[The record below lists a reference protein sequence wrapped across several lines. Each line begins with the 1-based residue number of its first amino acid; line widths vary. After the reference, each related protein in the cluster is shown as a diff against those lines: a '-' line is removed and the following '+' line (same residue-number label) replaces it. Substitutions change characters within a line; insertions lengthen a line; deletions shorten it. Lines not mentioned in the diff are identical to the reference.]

1 MSVIAYLN
9 FRNKSEEALYFYE
22 KALDGKEIRIM
33 KLSELPED
41 PSYPLPEAE
50 KNLVANASM
59 KFAGGM
65 LMLSDVP
72 ESMGMPLNK
81 GNNVSLS
88 VVIKDSEEAKKYF
101 NNLSADGN
109 VVMPLME
116 TPWSPLYGMVIDK
129 FGIGWQ
135 INVTDDAYFY
145 NV

>member
-9 FRNKSEEALYFYE
+9 FRNESEEALHFYE
-22 KALDGKEIRIM
+22 KALDGKDIRIM
-33 KLSELPED
+33 RLNELPGD
-41 PSYPLPEAE
+41 PSHPLAENE

-72 ESMGMPLNK
+72 ESMGMPLDK

-88 VVIKDSEEAKKYF
+88 IVIKDSEEAKKYF
-101 NNLSADGN
+101 ENLSVDGN
-109 VVMPLME
+109 VVMPMME
-116 TPWSPLYGMVIDK
+116 TPWSPLYGMVVDK

-135 INVTDDAYFY
+135 INVTDDSYFY
-145 NV
+145 NM